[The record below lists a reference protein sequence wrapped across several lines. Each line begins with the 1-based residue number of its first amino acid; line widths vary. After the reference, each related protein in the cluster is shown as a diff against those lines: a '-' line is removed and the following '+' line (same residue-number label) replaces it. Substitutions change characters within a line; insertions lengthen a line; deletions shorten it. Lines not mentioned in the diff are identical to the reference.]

1 MNSIVN
7 LAEKRIRCEIWIQN
21 GFDFHL
27 QSNIDFMLNFG
38 LELIRYQLTKTFILV
53 EFDLKK
59 FGIDFQSENW
69 SISNYDQSRFV
80 VEF

>member
-1 MNSIVN
+1 MDSIVN
-7 LAEKRIRCEIWIQN
+7 LAEKWIRCEIWIQN
-21 GFDFHL
+21 GFDLHL